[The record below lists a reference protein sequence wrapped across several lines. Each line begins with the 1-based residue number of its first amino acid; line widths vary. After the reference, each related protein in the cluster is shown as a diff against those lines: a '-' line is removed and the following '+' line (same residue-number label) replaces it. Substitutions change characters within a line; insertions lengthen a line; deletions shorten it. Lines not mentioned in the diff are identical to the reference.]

1 MVNVVLMDHE
11 FDKVEDEVG
20 LVEIDTAA
28 AREHVGE
35 IERMIRGIKEI
46 FQEIVST
53 LPFNTLPKQFVIHL
67 TYYIYMFLYCM
78 TYS

>member
-35 IERMIRGIKEI
+35 I
-46 FQEIVST
+46 
-53 LPFNTLPKQFVIHL
+53 
-67 TYYIYMFLYCM
+67 
-78 TYS
+78 